1 MKVYVYKEF
10 NDSYA
15 YGEELIEVYAK
26 REDAIAKLKKQVEE
40 HFDNEYT
47 FDQLL
52 ANDDTGKY
60 IWDPNDDQM
69 SDNYVSLNESGDGIF
84 FIVEEHTVL

>member
-15 YGEELIEVYAK
+15 YGEELIEIYVK
-26 REDAIAKLKKQVEE
+26 REDAVARLKKQVEE

-52 ANDDTGKY
+52 ANDDTGEY
-60 IWDPNDDQM
+60 IWDPNDDQV
-69 SDNYVSLNESGDGIF
+69 SDDYVSLNEGGNGIF
-84 FIVEEHTVL
+84 FIVEEHIVL